1 METWQS
7 VLLAVGAMMAF
18 ALVVIGALLA
28 AMYFRHGDI
37 GAIFRS
43 RR

>member
-7 VLLAVGAMMAF
+7 VLVAIGAMVAF
-18 ALVVIGALLA
+18 VLVVTGALLA